1 MGNSSGN
8 CGLLRKFREETKHVH
23 IHVQRSVY
31 LSQQMHHKL
40 CTDGTLVIYSF
51 CKARIKIVS
60 NIYKTFLKEIPPC
73 MDLNS
78 PNIWPRKNSMYR
90 L

>member
-1 MGNSSGN
+1 MGNSPGN
-8 CGLLRKFREETKHVH
+8 CGLLRKFREDN
-23 IHVQRSVY
+23 VQRSVY